1 MSRRCKNIIYGIMG
15 LIGVMV
21 AALLIKLLFFSG
33 LFTPLLALNGAK
45 TMEMEV
51 NTSFQDPGA
60 WARFRFSDYS
70 DEVKVEGNLNT
81 KKLGTYTLTYTF
93 DKYQKTV
100 ERKVNVI
107 DTTPPKINLKGGS
120 SIRVFENGSFQE
132 PGYQASDNYDGDVS
146 KSVERKGSVNMKKQ
160 GTYTLTYTAKDASGN
175 TTSVKRSV
183 QVCADPTN
191 TKLYYDHDS
200 YDNTMEEWWFN
211 KSKDHQ
217 RTTGAKDEK
226 LLKKYDSYY
235 QGPKEKVIYLTFDE
249 GGNDITYIKQIA
261 EVLKKND
268 VQATY
273 FLTRNYIK
281 TEADFI
287 RQLVQDGNVIGNHSW
302 HHYDMTTLANA
313 SSIDKFVAEI
323 TETEKTY
330 MEVTG
335 QPMKKVFRFP
345 KGGSSERAMKLVKD
359 LGYSNYFWSHA
370 YYDYASDVSGSEAL
384 KTMMEHYHEGAIYLL
399 HPSNKGNYE
408 AMDTFIKNMKDLGYD
423 FKTVDTIPSDAQE
436 K

>member
-60 WARFRFSDYS
+60 RARFRFSDYS

-261 EVLKKND
+261 EVLKKC
-268 VQATY
+268 
-273 FLTRNYIK
+273 
-281 TEADFI
+281 
-287 RQLVQDGNVIGNHSW
+287 RQPI
-302 HHYDMTTLANA
+302 
-313 SSIDKFVAEI
+313 F
-323 TETEKTY
+323 
-330 MEVTG
+330 
-335 QPMKKVFRFP
+335 
-345 KGGSSERAMKLVKD
+345 
-359 LGYSNYFWSHA
+359 
-370 YYDYASDVSGSEAL
+370 
-384 KTMMEHYHEGAIYLL
+384 
-399 HPSNKGNYE
+399 
-408 AMDTFIKNMKDLGYD
+408 
-423 FKTVDTIPSDAQE
+423 
-436 K
+436 